1 MNNIKNIGKERKRIL
16 NFNIM
21 ILFFLVIS
29 LASYSVNLSEKDIKV
44 INNNN
49 YSIYK
54 NKKDTLLLTS
64 KQKKYKLQFSIG
76 FFPSQYINKLK
87 NNDRSYVK
95 ILSDT
100 LYDSTDKYLFTHQK
114 YAFLDPKEMK
124 MNHINVVRAR
134 KLEDFNKY
142 KADLCY
148 ILEIQSEILDDEYF
162 SLRRGNPIV
171 YSGEIMNIVN
181 ALSETFLLELVEKVE
196 NDKYESSKEIKDSY
210 IGLKSDIK

>member
-100 LYDSTDKYLFTHQK
+100 LYDSTDKYLFTQQK

-162 SLRRGNPIV
+162 SLRRGNPIE

>member
-1 MNNIKNIGKERKRIL
+1 
-16 NFNIM
+16 
-21 ILFFLVIS
+21 
-29 LASYSVNLSEKDIKV
+29 EKDIKV

-100 LYDSTDKYLFTHQK
+100 LYDSTDKYLFTQQK

-162 SLRRGNPIV
+162 SLRRGNPIE